1 MNVLSRVCVTA
12 CLCGFT
18 VCSSYV
24 NAALI
29 VDLDPVDALV
39 DYIDGDPVDYGNS
52 SANDFPDANRA
63 LGHTVN
69 ATITPDTSDL
79 SGTVVIM
86 EYGGTANG
94 FNLGLVDGVLTYM
107 AKHNSADPFAPDSL
121 NDTSLRPN
129 GSTRGEA
136 AVQSAAAALTAGTE
150 YSVAVS
156 WDQAGNLQLGISD
169 GSGIVKDEFTL
180 TGQFDNWSGN
190 NSLAVGEG
198 LRSFGGYSGELAGL
212 TVSDPFD
219 VDETPVNSFSGTISD
234 LLYWNDAGTVIPEP
248 TSLVVLMLGTSLCY
262 LATRSRS

>member
-1 MNVLSRVCVTA
+1 MNVLSRMCVAA
-12 CLCGFT
+12 CLCGFAAFG
-18 VCSSYV
+18 SHV

-39 DYIDGDPVDYGNS
+39 DYVDGDPVDYGND
-52 SANDFPDANRA
+52 SANEFPDANRA

-69 ATITPDTSDL
+69 ATITPDTADV
-79 SGTVVIM
+79 SGAVVIM

-107 AKHNSADPFAPDSL
+107 AKHNSGDPFAPDSL
-121 NDTSLRPN
+121 NDTSLRPD

-136 AVQSAAAALTAGTE
+136 AVQSSAAALSPGIE

-156 WDQAGNLQLGISD
+156 WDQAGNLQLGLFD
-169 GSGIVKDEFTL
+169 GSGIAKDSFTL

-198 LRSFGGYSGELAGL
+198 LRSFGGYSGEVGGN
-212 TVSDPFD
+212 TVPDPFD
-219 VDETPVNSFSGTISD
+219 VDETPVNSFAGTISD
-234 LLYWNDAGTVIPEP
+234 LLYWNDAGTVVPEP
-248 TSLVVLMLGTSLCY
+248 TSLVLVMLGTSLCY
-262 LATRSRS
+262 FATRYRS